1 LQKGEWEALAYLGNT
16 LFKSGNLAEAEKQL
30 RAAIGI
36 LESLRPGLDDSHKV
50 TIFDTQVLTY
60 TLLQQVLIAGGKPEA
75 ALEIAERGRTRA
87 FVELLAQ
94 QLSPTQAAQSAI
106 AVAPPTIQQIQTIAK
121 KQNATLVQY
130 SIVPERF
137 LLQGKLRGVAS
148 KLMIWAIKPTGEIAF
163 RQVDIKE
170 LKQQKTSLKELVVE
184 SRFFREKSRSEAA
197 RKQLYQLLIEPIA
210 EFLPSNPNSRVIFIG
225 QDYLFLL
232 PFPALQSPTGQYLI
246 EKHTLSTA
254 PAIQVLDLT
263 HQQRQRLAARYAE
276 PLQGK
281 NVLIVGNPAMPLELP
296 PLPGAEQEALA
307 IAKLF
312 NTKAIIGDKA
322 TKTSIMQQLPKA
334 RLIHLATHG
343 LLDDIQ
349 KLGIPGAIALA
360 PSQTDDGFLTSGE
373 ILNLRLN
380 AELVVLSACHT
391 GQGEITGDGVIG
403 LSRSLI
409 VAGVPSTIVSLWAVP
424 DTPTALLMTDFY
436 RHLQQNPDKAQAL
449 RSAMLTTMKQYPE
462 PINWAAFTLL
472 GEAQ

>member
-1 LQKGEWEALAYLGNT
+1 
-16 LFKSGNLAEAEKQL
+16 
-30 RAAIGI
+30 
-36 LESLRPGLDDSHKV
+36 
-50 TIFDTQVLTY
+50 
-60 TLLQQVLIAGGKPEA
+60 
-75 ALEIAERGRTRA
+75 LEIAERGRTRA

-106 AVAPPTIQQIQTIAK
+106 AAAPPTIQQIQTIAK
-121 KQNATLVQY
+121 QQNATLVQY